1 MQHND
6 SRSQSFKFASFGACA
21 DHRPVL
27 DHARTGYDNPWLW
40 VPPAVGI
47 FGMVVAVVMG
57 SISDPSRFDVWT
69 YIVAMLLLIVLGS
82 VGTLLHSE
90 VNLVGDFNI
99 VVERFIRCAPFLAPL
114 LYTNMG
120 LLGLIALVDPRSER
134 VNR

>member
-1 MQHND
+1 
-6 SRSQSFKFASFGACA
+6 
-21 DHRPVL
+21 
-27 DHARTGYDNPWLW
+27 
-40 VPPAVGI
+40 
-47 FGMVVAVVMG
+47 MG

-69 YIVAMLLLIVLGS
+69 YIVAMLLLIVLGP